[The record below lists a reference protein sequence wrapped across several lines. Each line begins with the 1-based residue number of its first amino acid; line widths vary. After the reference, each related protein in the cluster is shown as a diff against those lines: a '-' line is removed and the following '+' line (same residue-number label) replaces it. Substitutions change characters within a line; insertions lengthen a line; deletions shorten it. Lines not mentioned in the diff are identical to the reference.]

1 MFFKRW
7 VYKNSYLVVWLG
19 LFPPRIIVPGKRI
32 RKFAMHAF
40 HFYLHETKFRGLW
53 SSSVCPRHAS
63 TFLCE
68 WTKPMERKLYWHFE
82 ELSFFFILDVKFIQ
96 WSNILDNNLK
106 NEKTFGHY
114 IQAEL
119 YVSFIELNFS
129 LMMQCSW
136 IFYYCSFIT
145 FYMEYSWWWI
155 WILEETG
162 KISILKRGRRYLVFL
177 PRVEF
182 NEVIL
187 SNNLKIYILGK
198 YMEIGIFWWCNI
210 FVNNKV
216 LLFLYVFFMGYS
228 IWILDG
234 MEKKN

>member
-1 MFFKRW
+1 MHSIFISTKRNFA
-7 VYKNSYLVVWLG
+7 VYGVHRFVHDTRL
-19 LFPPRIIVPGKRI
+19 R
-32 RKFAMHAF
+32 
-40 HFYLHETKFRGLW
+40 FY
-53 SSSVCPRHAS
+53 AN
-63 TFLCE
+63 
-68 WTKPMERKLYWHFE
+68 
-82 ELSFFFILDVKFIQ
+82 ELSRWRGNCIDILRNYLFWCFFLFFFILDVKFIQ

-234 MEKKN
+234 MEKKKLTF